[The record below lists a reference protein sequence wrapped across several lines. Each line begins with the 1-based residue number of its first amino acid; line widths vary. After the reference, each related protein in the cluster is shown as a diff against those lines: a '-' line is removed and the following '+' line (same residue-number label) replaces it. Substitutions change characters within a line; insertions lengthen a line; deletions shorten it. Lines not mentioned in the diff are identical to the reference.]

1 MIFKSACRPVD
12 DHEMRILVVDDDPS
26 VRRLVSVQLGL
37 AGHEVHIADSGPAA
51 LLLVG
56 SIEPDLV
63 VLDVM
68 MPEVT
73 GWQVL
78 RALRADPRH
87 ARLPVLMLTAAAQP
101 ADIRLS
107 YELGAS
113 SVIGKPYDGE
123 RLTQIVEALLAQAE
137 VV

>member
-1 MIFKSACRPVD
+1 MIFKAAFPGAD
-12 DHEMRILVVDDDPS
+12 DLEVRILVVDDDPS

-37 AGHEVHIADSGPAA
+37 AGHEVHITDNGPAA
-51 LLLVG
+51 LLLIG

-63 VLDVM
+63 ILDVM

-78 RALRADPRH
+78 RALRADPRY
-87 ARLPVLMLTAAAQP
+87 ALLPVLMLTAAAQP
-101 ADIRLS
+101 ADIKLS

-123 RLTQIVEALLAQAE
+123 RLTQMVEALLTQA
-137 VV
+137 